1 MDQPQTSMT
10 PADGS
15 DGLKATASPPK
26 RRHPTHRARAPLQH
40 RRQQQQQQ
48 QQQQQP
54 RRPISSLTT
63 QPIPHATMT
72 IDAIVTDPALRSF
85 LQTSQHAREQAL
97 GLADRLADAAP
108 LRLTPDQRIELSK
121 EQKLLNTNLSH
132 LRGLHRAACLGA
144 RDTKTQTAEARQEV
158 DVLHLQ
164 LQNLY
169 YEQRHLQGEI
179 AACESF
185 DHEYQKLPLVPV
197 EEFLAKHH
205 EYAGSDENA
214 LMIARIEDERAEREG
229 LEQQRQELLKR
240 KQKLIAE
247 NKKRR
252 EDLANLD
259 NDLEKFIDAA
269 KPIQK
274 TFEKVV

>member
-1 MDQPQTSMT
+1 
-10 PADGS
+10 
-15 DGLKATASPPK
+15 
-26 RRHPTHRARAPLQH
+26 
-40 RRQQQQQQ
+40 
-48 QQQQQP
+48 
-54 RRPISSLTT
+54 
-63 QPIPHATMT
+63 MT
-72 IDAIVTDPALRSF
+72 IDSIVTDPALRSF

-97 GLADRLADAAP
+97 GLADRLAAISAASANANAP
-108 LRLTPDQRIELSK
+108 LTTDEQIILSK

-132 LRGLHRAACLGA
+132 LRGLHRAAYLAA
-144 RDTKTQTAEARQEV
+144 RDTKSSTADARHEV

-179 AACESF
+179 AACETH
-185 DHEYQKLPLVPV
+185 DHEYQKLPLAPV
-197 EEFLAKHH
+197 EEFLAKHPEH
-205 EYAGSDENA
+205 AESNENA
-214 LMIARIEDERAEREG
+214 LMIARIEDERAEREA

>member
-1 MDQPQTSMT
+1 
-10 PADGS
+10 
-15 DGLKATASPPK
+15 
-26 RRHPTHRARAPLQH
+26 
-40 RRQQQQQQ
+40 
-48 QQQQQP
+48 
-54 RRPISSLTT
+54 
-63 QPIPHATMT
+63 MT

-97 GLADRLADAAP
+97 GLADRLAAISTPDDTQHTQQ
-108 LRLTPDQRIELSK
+108 LQLTADQRIELSK

-132 LRGLHRAACLGA
+132 LRGLHRAAFLSA
-144 RDTKTQTAEARQEV
+144 RDTKAQTAEARQEV

-185 DHEYQKLPLVPV
+185 DHEYQKLPLAPAD
-197 EEFLAKHH
+197 EFLAKRPEH
-205 EYAGSDENA
+205 AGSDENA
-214 LMIARIEDERAEREG
+214 LMIARIEDERAEREA
-229 LEQQRQELLKR
+229 LEQQRQELLRR

-274 TFEKVV
+274 TFEKVI